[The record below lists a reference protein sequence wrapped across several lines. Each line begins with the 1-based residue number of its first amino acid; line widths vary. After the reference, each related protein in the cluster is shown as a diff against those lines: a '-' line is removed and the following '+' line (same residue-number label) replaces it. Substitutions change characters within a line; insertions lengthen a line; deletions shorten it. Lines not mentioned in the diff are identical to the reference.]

1 MSGYVFPCETN
12 GKCRELQFKEWGFK
26 WPHISPVY
34 GQRRIFGI
42 KFKCCTWCHLPFS
55 KAEADWLNKQLGYTP
70 DDIEIDPSFLDML
83 NGIE

>member
-12 GKCRELQFKEWGFK
+12 GKCRELQFKEWGLK